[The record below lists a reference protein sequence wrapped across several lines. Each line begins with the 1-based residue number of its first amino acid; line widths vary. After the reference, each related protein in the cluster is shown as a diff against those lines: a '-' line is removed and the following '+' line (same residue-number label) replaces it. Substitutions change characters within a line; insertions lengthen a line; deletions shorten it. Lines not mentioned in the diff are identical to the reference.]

1 MAHAPVNFPMKS
13 VSKTLSVALL
23 AGLSLLLTGCPKKP
37 IRPDPSATA
46 VGQGSG
52 VGPAGSDN
60 GSLSSQ
66 NMSTDG
72 LTGRDPNADAN
83 GQIRGKLDSVMFAF
97 DRSTIAP
104 AERPKLAAAKD
115 YMDKNSQY
123 RLLLEGHC
131 DWRGTAEYNLA
142 LGDRRA
148 NEAKKY
154 LIGLGVSPDKLDTL
168 SKGSEEAA
176 KGAKGAEAAK
186 DRRVE
191 FVLLAPG
198 AAPVNAGPAAPS
210 TPPPAAPEAGT
221 GQMSAPTK
229 P

>member
-1 MAHAPVNFPMKS
+1 MKS
-13 VSKTLSVALL
+13 VSQTLSVALL

-46 VGQGSG
+46 VGQGTG
-52 VGPAGSDN
+52 TGPASGDN
-60 GSLSSQ
+60 GNLSGKD
-66 NMSTDG
+66 MAGADG

-83 GQIRGKLDSVMFAF
+83 GQIRGKLDNVLFAF
-97 DRSTIAP
+97 DRSTIAA
-104 AERPKLAAAKD
+104 AERPKFAAAKD
-115 YMDKNSQY
+115 YLDKNSQY

-154 LIGLGVSPDKLDTL
+154 LIGLGVSADKLDTL

-176 KGAKGAEAAK
+176 KNAKGADAAK

-191 FVLLAPG
+191 LVLLAPG
-198 AAPVNAGPAAPS
+198 GGSVNAGPAAAG
-210 TPPPAAPEAGT
+210 TPPPAAAPDAGT
-221 GQMSAPTK
+221 PGAMSAPNK

>member
-1 MAHAPVNFPMKS
+1 MKS
-13 VSKTLSVALL
+13 VSQTLSVAIL

-46 VGQGSG
+46 VGQGNG
-52 VGPAGSDN
+52 VGPAGGDN
-60 GSLSSQ
+60 GNLSGKD
-66 NMSTDG
+66 MSADG

-83 GQIRGKLDSVMFAF
+83 GQIRGKLDNVLFAF

-115 YMDKNSQY
+115 YLDKNSQY

-176 KGAKGAEAAK
+176 KNVKGAEAAK

-191 FVLLAPG
+191 LVLLAPG
-198 AAPVNAGPAAPS
+198 AASVNAGPAAAGA
-210 TPPPAAPEAGT
+210 PPAAAPEAGGST